1 MLKRTFVML
10 AMTLSLA
17 GSVWPVAAQQAQP
30 RSGGVL
36 RVGIQSEPRSLDP
49 LLVITDGA
57 TGHIVSSIF
66 NTLVKY
72 DAKMQIVP
80 DLATSWKVEN
90 DGKAVDFFLRKGV
103 KFHDGTDFD
112 AAAVKFAFDRILDP
126 ANSSP
131 YRTFFKP
138 VEQVVVINP
147 GTVRFVL
154 ANAWPGFFYQ
164 LVYVGGMGIPSPTA
178 VKALGNAG
186 FARKPVGTGPFQLSD
201 WQSGDKIVLTKNPN
215 YFRAKMPYLDR
226 VEFKVIPDS
235 TALTTS
241 LRTGQ
246 LDLVRDIPTQL
257 LPLLEKEQSLVPSV
271 KNAYSFDWFAL
282 NAAKPPFND
291 VRVRQAINMA
301 IDRDALGVAVYGKGT
316 RGSSSQ
322 IASAN
327 SFAHPKKL
335 PTFTYDPEKAKSL
348 LKKVGM
354 ENLTVDLSASD
365 AAFPGGVDAA
375 LLMAEQAKAAGITIN
390 VVREPND
397 SYWDNVWIKKPWCQ
411 CYWGGRPTADSFLS
425 ISMAADAAWN
435 DTKWKNPRFNEL
447 LVAARAETDEAKR
460 QAMYAE
466 CQQLMHD
473 DGGQV
478 VLMFNNYVGA
488 LSNKVAH
495 EEFNTDFDHDGG
507 FMYERWWMA

>member
-335 PTFTYDPEKAKSL
+335 PTFTYDPEKAKKL
-348 LKKVGM
+348 LADAGKS
-354 ENLTVDLSASD
+354 NLKFTLYSSTVKPQLAQEATVIQAQLAKIGVTVDHQVLEHQAWLARVLKERNFEASTV
-365 AAFPGGVDAA
+365 GGT
-375 LLMAEQAKAAGITIN
+375 GGP
-390 VVREPND
+390 EPN
-397 SYWDNVWIKKPWCQ
+397 SYVMFWTKDNPINFVSLNNAELFDLVPKAQGVINEAERKKIYHRIQ
-411 CYWGGRPTADSFLS
+411 ELGAQE
-425 ISMAADAAWN
+425 AAWM
-435 DTKWKNPRFNEL
+435 
-447 LVAARAETDEAKR
+447 A
-460 QAMYAE
+460 
-466 CQQLMHD
+466 LME
-473 DGGQV
+473 V
-478 VLMFNNYVGA
+478 PSNAVM
-488 LSNKVAH
+488 SNKVKGYVH
-495 EEFNTDFDHDGG
+495 LPYNVSYFDDV
-507 FMYERWWMA
+507 WLAP